1 MLPSHER
8 VFKKPSEGRL
18 RSLMMVTDEKEA
30 TEEKDTFD
38 ATMEGFDSLGSS
50 MV

>member
-8 VFKKPSEGRL
+8 VFKKLNEGRL

-30 TEEKDTFD
+30 EKDVFD
-38 ATMEGFDSLGSS
+38 ATMEVFDSLESS